1 MYLTQQNITGHSIKQ
16 VPLIPSRPACPSSI
30 VVVVVVV
37 AVTMNAGVR
46 MLNKHSVEKKT
57 LCCINHKNYSKSNL
71 SPSIDFPFKSSTAST
86 ASLPSSNSFQKRIIE

>member
-37 AVTMNAGVR
+37 VAVTMNASVR
-46 MLNKHSVEKKT
+46 MLNKHSVEKKNIM
-57 LCCINHKNYSKSNL
+57 LYQSQKL
-71 SPSIDFPFKSSTAST
+71 FK
-86 ASLPSSNSFQKRIIE
+86 E